1 MKLLLV
7 GILIFSLVQIGH
19 SALTATANIHV
30 DSTSVAVGTVL
41 FHQRDAN
48 SPVRVVGIL
57 DGLKNNSVHGFH
69 VHRDPLMNG
78 ELNCTAAGPHFNP
91 YSMLQQ
97 DLLKINMLIMSCL
110 GTLHGPREADLGNR
124 HVGDLGNLTAND
136 NGIIIIELTDSII
149 DLYNATRSVANRTIV
164 LHAMRDDGGKG
175 GFPDSNTTGDAGPR
189 IACGVI
195 SLAMIESDTNSQ
207 SPKISTMVTEFFR
220 KLFT

>member
-1 MKLLLV
+1 KPLAIETIAYSHMKLLLV
-7 GILIFSLVQIGH
+7 GLLIFSLVQIGH

-91 YSMLQQ
+91 YS
-97 DLLKINMLIMSCL
+97 
-110 GTLHGPREADLGNR
+110 TLHGPREADLGHR